1 MQTRE
6 SSLEAIAN
14 RVAKLEV
21 QNRRLKKTGI
31 ALFIVAAVVI
41 AMGQAPAKKVI
52 EANEFV
58 LQDASGKTRAR
69 LSMEAKDKP
78 ALTFFRDQ
86 TTPAASLTG
95 GDEPF
100 LLLTRTGTTEQV
112 QLGANKKF
120 VGLAIYEKEISAGLS
135 LQNGIPGLDL
145 FYENGKPHVTLTAS
159 SIDSYLTMFDPDSK
173 TSLTIGVPPSGG
185 VSQLQASGEK
195 HKVTLTWKGSTS
207 HVAGYNVYR
216 STAPGGNYVKINT
229 SLVQGLT
236 YIDNTVESGKTYYYA
251 TRAVDARGHESV
263 NSNETS
269 AAIP

>member
-1 MQTRE
+1 MQTPE
-6 SSLEAIAN
+6 SSLEALAN
-14 RVAKLEV
+14 RVANLEM
-21 QNRRLKKTGI
+21 QNRRLKKAGI
-31 ALFIVAAVVI
+31 ASFIVAAAVI

-69 LSMEAKDKP
+69 LSMEMKDKP

-86 TTPAASLTG
+86 TTPAASLAG

-100 LLLTRTGTTEQV
+100 LLLTRAGTTEQV
-112 QLGANKKF
+112 QLGANKEF

-135 LQNGIPGLDL
+135 VQNGVPGLDL

-159 SIDSYLTMFDPDSK
+159 SADSYLTMFDPDSK
-173 TSLTIGVPPSGG
+173 TSLSMGVPPLVGTL
-185 VSQLQASGEK
+185 QLQASGEK
-195 HKVTLTWKGSTS
+195 HTVTLTWKGSTS

-216 STAPGGNYVKINT
+216 STTPGRNYVRINT

-236 YIDNTVESGKTYYYA
+236 YKDNAVDSGKTYYYT
-251 TRAVDARGHESV
+251 TRAVDARGNESV
-263 NSNETS
+263 SSNETS
-269 AAIP
+269 AAIQ

>member
-1 MQTRE
+1 MQTPE

-14 RVAKLEV
+14 RVAKLEA
-21 QNRRLKKTGI
+21 QNRRLKKAGI
-31 ALFIVAAVVI
+31 ASFIVACAVI
-41 AMGQAPAKKVI
+41 AMGQAPTKKIV

-69 LSMEAKDKP
+69 LSMDMKDKP

-100 LLLTRTGTTEQV
+100 LLLTRAGTTEQV
-112 QLGANKKF
+112 QVGAKKEF

-145 FYENGKPHVTLTAS
+145 FYENGKPHVTLTGS
-159 SIDSYLTMFDPDSK
+159 PTDSYLTMFDTDSK
-173 TSLTIGVPPSGG
+173 TSLSIGVPPTGG

-216 STAPGGNYVKINT
+216 SMTPGGNYTRINT

-236 YIDNTVESGKTYYYA
+236 YTDNTVESGKTYYYA

-269 AAIP
+269 AIIP